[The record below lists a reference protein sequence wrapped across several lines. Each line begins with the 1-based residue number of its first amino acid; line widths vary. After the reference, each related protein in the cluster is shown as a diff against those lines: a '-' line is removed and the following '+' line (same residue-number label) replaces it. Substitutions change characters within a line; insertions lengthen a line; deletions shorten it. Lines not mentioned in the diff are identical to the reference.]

1 MKNEKELLTIAI
13 KSAILG
19 GKEILEVYSQDFDVE
34 FKADNSPLTLADRK
48 AHSAISSMLNTTGLP
63 VLSEEGSHLP
73 FEVRKE
79 WKQYWLVDPLDGTKE
94 FVKRNGEFTVNIAL
108 IVDHKAEIG
117 VIYVPVTGVLYFGS
131 NATGARKTTIKDP
144 DHYHMDDLVENSIP
158 LPSQKLPEKVTV
170 VCSRSHMSP
179 ETMEFI
185 EQLKEDGR
193 EPDFVSVGSSLKLC
207 LVAEGKAHLYPRFG
221 PTMEWDTA
229 AGQAIVEKAG
239 GSVIKTD
246 KSGPVDYNNKAGLLN
261 PWFIA
266 YFSTSTSSTSNTS
279 VE

>member
-1 MKNEKELLTIAI
+1 MINNTELLELAI
-13 KSAILG
+13 HAALQG
-19 GKEILEVYSQDFDVE
+19 GKEILEVYSREFDVQ
-34 FKADNSPLTLADRK
+34 FKEDNSPLTLADRK
-48 AHSAISSMLNTTGLP
+48 AHAVINKTLITTGLP
-63 VLSEEGSHLP
+63 VLSEEGQHLP

-79 WKQYWLVDPLDGTKE
+79 WKKYWLVDPLDGTKE

-108 IVDHKAEIG
+108 IIDHKAEIG
-117 VIYVPVTGVLYFGS
+117 VIFVPVTGVLYF
-131 NATGARKTTIKDP
+131 ACDKTGARKTRVA
-144 DHYHMDDLVENSIP
+144 DLDNVNIYELIENATS
-158 LPSQKLPEKVTV
+158 LPSQSLPEKTTV
-170 VCSRSHMSP
+170 VCSRSHMSA

-185 EQLKEDGR
+185 ESLKHDGQ

-207 LVAEGKAHLYPRFG
+207 LVAEGKAHIYPRFG

-239 GSVIKTD
+239 GVVIKTD
-246 KSGPVDYNNKAGLLN
+246 KSGPVEYNNKAGLLN

-266 YFSTSTSSTSNTS
+266 YFSTSTNSTSNTS

>member
-1 MKNEKELLTIAI
+1 MKNEVELLSTAI
-13 KSAILG
+13 KAAVRG
-19 GKEILEVYSQDFDVE
+19 GKEILEVYSQE
-34 FKADNSPLTLADRK
+34 FEVQFKEDQSPLTLADRK
-48 AHSAISSMLNTTGLP
+48 AHSSISHILNITDLP
-63 VLSEEGSHLP
+63 VLSEEGQHLP

-108 IVDHKAEIG
+108 IVEHKAEIG
-117 VIYVPVTGVLYFGS
+117 VIFVPVTGVLYFAA
-131 NATGARKTTIKDP
+131 NTTGACKTIVTNLEDYNI
-144 DHYHMDDLVENSIP
+144 DDLIENAIP
-158 LPSQKLPEKVTV
+158 LPSQQLPDKVTV

-185 EQLKEDGR
+185 EQLKQEGK
-193 EPDFVSVGSSLKLC
+193 EPDYVSVGSSLKLC
-207 LVAEGKAHLYPRFG
+207 LVAEGKAHIYPRFG

-229 AGQAIVEKAG
+229 AGQAIVEKSG

-246 KSGPVDYNNKAGLLN
+246 KSGPVEYNNKAGLLN